1 MGLTNYSL
9 KKASASDPPPDLP
22 PAGGDGG
29 ERNSEESFNSLDKLV
44 QAIYNSVAFAQ
55 RKVETEHLHRVMSTY
70 FDDEGNAK
78 TFKVQLPGNGGEIT
92 TVDIPQITLANN
104 SHLAIDE
111 IEMKLAV
118 NLSHFEDEINNENSK
133 LVAKMTG
140 IRGQENLTK
149 IRIKMKSKDTP
160 EGIAT
165 INDQLI
171 KILPN

>member
-1 MGLTNYSL
+1 MGLSNSHL
-9 KKASASDPPPDLP
+9 KNPNAPEPPDPPLTGDD
-22 PAGGDGG
+22 GSDGG
-29 ERNSEESFNSLDKLV
+29 SLNSLDKLV
-44 QAIYNSVAFAQ
+44 QAIYNSVTFAQ
-55 RKVETEHLHRVMSTY
+55 RKVETEHLKMVMSTY
-70 FDDEGNAK
+70 FDDDGNAK

-92 TVDIPQITLANN
+92 TVDIPQITLTNN

-118 NLSHFEDEINNENSK
+118 NLSHFDDEINNENSK

-140 IRGQENLTK
+140 TRGQENLTK
-149 IRIKMKSKDTP
+149 IRIKMKSRDTP

>member
-1 MGLTNYSL
+1 MGLSNSHL
-9 KKASASDPPPDLP
+9 KNPNAPEPPDPPLTGDD
-22 PAGGDGG
+22 GSDGG
-29 ERNSEESFNSLDKLV
+29 SLNSLDKLV
-44 QAIYNSVAFAQ
+44 QAIYNSVTFAQ
-55 RKVETEHLHRVMSTY
+55 RKVETEHLKMVMSTY
-70 FDDEGNAK
+70 FDDDGNAK

-92 TVDIPQITLANN
+92 TVDIPQITLTNN

-118 NLSHFEDEINNENSK
+118 NLSHFEDELNNENNK
-133 LVAKMTG
+133 LVAKMAGT
-140 IRGQENLTK
+140 RGQDNLTK

-171 KILPN
+171 KLLPT

>member
-1 MGLTNYSL
+1 MGLSNSHL
-9 KKASASDPPPDLP
+9 KNPNAPEPPDP
-22 PAGGDGG
+22 SSTEGDDG
-29 ERNSEESFNSLDKLV
+29 SLNSLDKLV
-44 QAIYNSVAFAQ
+44 QAIYNSVTFAQ
-55 RKVETEHLHRVMSTY
+55 RKVETEHLKMVMSTY
-70 FDDEGNAK
+70 FDDDGNAK
-78 TFKVQLPGNGGEIT
+78 TFKVQLPGNGGEIS

-118 NLSHFEDEINNENSK
+118 NLSHFEDEINNENNK
-133 LVAKMTG
+133 LCAKMTG
-140 IRGQENLTK
+140 TRGQENLTK
-149 IRIKMKSKDTP
+149 IRIKMKSRDTP

>member
-1 MGLTNYSL
+1 MGLSNSHL
-9 KKASASDPPPDLP
+9 KNPNAPEPPDPPLTGDD
-22 PAGGDGG
+22 GSDGG
-29 ERNSEESFNSLDKLV
+29 SLNSLDKLV
-44 QAIYNSVAFAQ
+44 QAIYNSVTFAQ
-55 RKVETEHLHRVMSTY
+55 RKVETEHLKMVMSTY
-70 FDDEGNAK
+70 FDDDGNAK

-92 TVDIPQITLANN
+92 TVDIPQITLTNN

-118 NLSHFEDEINNENSK
+118 NLSHFADEINNENNK
-133 LVAKMTG
+133 LCAKMVGT
-140 IRGQENLTK
+140 RGQDNLTK
-149 IRIKMKSKDTP
+149 IKIKMKGVDTP